1 MKRPIVYLLIKN
13 RRERR
18 RRGIASRQTFIGRA
32 GFSAATLLLLLLASF
47 LALAAWQYADL
58 IRGLPQVE
66 ELASAFD
73 PDSGMYAHPTQL
85 FDRGQNELLVEIG
98 MPGVTREYASIS
110 RLDGGKYSDLVNAM
124 VAATQPDFWDSPGY
138 SLRTLNSEEHPTITQ
153 KLVFS
158 LLLSDEPAGVRRA
171 LRERLLAGRVV
182 SVYGH
187 QQALEWYLNSV
198 SFGNYAYGVEAAA
211 WTYFDKASA
220 QLDLS
225 EAAMLAGV
233 SLAPAVNPWDS
244 PAGARSAQQK
254 VLEQMVSQGMISADV
269 YRQALLAE
277 VNITPRQDDPLK
289 DWSVFIQQAVTQ
301 LEASLGKEKV
311 ERGGLV
317 VQTTLDID
325 LQFQADCVQAAVL
338 ESLEQPLAGS
348 GNHGN
353 CPAANLL
360 PLLPPTDPLPHG
372 SLTSSVGILDP
383 RTGQVLALSE
393 MGAAPENDW
402 ADGLDVGSLVT
413 PFIYLSG
420 FAQGG
425 SPAALV
431 WDVPDTDLDMGQW
444 HVKKYQGPVS
454 VRTAMVNDYLTP
466 AAKMMALTGSAAFE
480 KLMQSL
486 GLDGNLH
493 GEPTLLPVLSA
504 NLVDVARA
512 YGMLANGGLLAG
524 TQVAETSIG
533 SEANYILSVVDG
545 NGRTIVDNEIPVELA
560 VVSQQLAYLVNH
572 VLSDDSARAG
582 DPVLIGILNAGMDAA
597 IKTGQVADGR
607 SVFTVGYTPNRVIV
621 TRMADAGV
629 SSQITMEPR
638 WAAGAWR
645 ALMQYSLTDSQGFNW
660 TEPAG
665 ITHLNVCYPSGL
677 LPDEDCPKIV
687 PEIFISGNEPHWM
700 DDLYQSAEINYETG
714 NLATVFTPPQMVQ
727 KKVFLQVPERY
738 QAWAEENQLPSM
750 PVTYDPV
757 QPARLDPEVHI
768 TFPEMFAVVSG
779 KVAITG
785 TAGGENFASYRLDV
799 GQGLNPHAWYQVGA
813 GHTTPVSAGLLAEWD
828 TAGLQ
833 GLYALRLQVITRDG
847 LVQTHIIQL
856 TVGE

>member
-32 GFSAATLLLLLLASF
+32 GFSVATLIILLLASF

-58 IRGLPQVE
+58 IRGLPEVK

-85 FDRGQNELLVEIG
+85 FDRDQNVLLVEIA
-98 MPGVTREYASIS
+98 MPGVTREYVSIS
-110 RLDGGKYSDLVNAM
+110 RLDGGKSSNLVKAM

-138 SLRTLNSEEHPTITQ
+138 SLRTLNPEEHPTITQ
-153 KLVFS
+153 KLVFPF
-158 LLLSDEPAGVRRA
+158 LLSDEPAGVRRA

-187 QQALEWYLNSV
+187 QQALEWYLNSAA
-198 SFGNYAYGVEAAA
+198 FGNYAYGVEAAA
-211 WTYFDKASA
+211 WTYFAKSST

-225 EAAMLAGV
+225 EAAMLVGV

-269 YRQALLAE
+269 YSQALLAE
-277 VNITPRQDDPLK
+277 VNLTPRQDDPFK

-301 LEASLGKEKV
+301 LEASIGKDRV

-317 VQTTLDID
+317 VQTTLNVD

-338 ESLEQPLAGS
+338 ESLEQPSAGS

-353 CPAANLL
+353 CSAANLL
-360 PLLPPTDPLPHG
+360 PLLPPSDPLPPG

-393 MGAAPENDW
+393 MGAAPENNWGVGVDI
-402 ADGLDVGSLVT
+402 GSLVT

-431 WDVPDTDLDMGQW
+431 WDVPNADLDMGQW
-444 HVKKYQGPVS
+444 HVKKYHGPVS

-486 GLDGNLH
+486 GLNVNLQA
-493 GEPTLLPVLSA
+493 EPTLLPVLSA

-512 YGMLANGGLLAG
+512 YGMLANGGLLTG
-524 TQVAETSIG
+524 TKVAETSIE
-533 SEANYILSVVDG
+533 SEANFILGVVDG
-545 NGRTIVDNEIPVELA
+545 GGRTIVDNENPVELA
-560 VVSQQLAYLVNH
+560 VVSQQLAYLVNY
-572 VLSDDSARAG
+572 VLSDDSAREG
-582 DPVLIGILNAGMDAA
+582 DTVLIGILNAGMDAA
-597 IKTGQVADGR
+597 VKTGQVADGR
-607 SVFTVGYTPNRVIV
+607 SAFTVGYTPNRVIV
-621 TRMADAGV
+621 TRMADARV
-629 SSQITMEPR
+629 SSQATVEPR
-638 WAAGAWR
+638 WSTGIWR
-645 ALMQYSLTDSQGFNW
+645 ALMQYSLAGTQEVNW
-660 TEPAG
+660 SEPAG
-665 ITHLNVCYPSGL
+665 VTHLNVCYPSGL

-687 PEIFISGNEPHWM
+687 PEIFISGNEPDRV
-700 DDLYQSAEINYETG
+700 DDLYQAAEINVETG
-714 NLATVFTPPQMVQ
+714 NLATVFTPPQLVV
-727 KKVFLQVPERY
+727 KKVFMQVPERY
-738 QAWAEENQLPSM
+738 QAWAEENQLPSL

-757 QPARLDPEVHI
+757 QPSRQDPAVHI
-768 TFPEMFAVVSG
+768 TSPEMFASVSG
-779 KVAITG
+779 KVVITG
-785 TAGGENFASYRLDV
+785 TASSQDFASYRLDV
-799 GQGLNPHAWYQVGA
+799 GPGLNPQSWYQVG
-813 GHTTPVSAGLLAEWD
+813 SAGTKPVLEGTLAEWD
-828 TAGLQ
+828 TSGFAGL
-833 GLYALRLQVITRDG
+833 YSLRLQVINVDG
-847 LVQTHIIQL
+847 LVKTHIIQL